1 VVNIKSIRKLLVVLA
16 CIALAVV
23 IISSV
28 FRKFQNDLSK
38 LSDTVIEDIDI
49 SIIPDGTYEGKYKAF
64 PVSVNLKVTVESG
77 KITAVDIIRHVNGKG
92 EEAESI
98 TEEVILRQRID
109 VDVISGAT
117 YSSKVILMAIN
128 DALKNR

>member
-1 VVNIKSIRKLLVVLA
+1 MLVVLA